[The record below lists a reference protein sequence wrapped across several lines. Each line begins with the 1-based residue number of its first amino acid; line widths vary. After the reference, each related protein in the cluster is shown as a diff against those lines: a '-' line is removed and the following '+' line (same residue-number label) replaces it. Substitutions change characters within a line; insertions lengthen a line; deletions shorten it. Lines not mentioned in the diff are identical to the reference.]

1 MKCPNCRVKISDFI
15 ETCPVCRKRIHYCPM
30 CNTPCVE
37 MQRQCSICKFEFDI
51 EAFMKQSSALNI
63 QSSLNESIKSTNEH
77 YVNTK
82 SEFEISANSI
92 KDAVKKQS
100 VIENQPP
107 VGMDETSQ
115 LSSSDAKHKFPI
127 SATLTAVALIV
138 VIAVAGLVAKTPLI
152 VQQRNTNEVGAL
164 NKGENAIQY
173 KSSYQIVRS
182 ACSWEE
188 AYAECEELNEQS
200 DSDNIHLAIIDDYE
214 EYLQV
219 NQLLN
224 EYNAS
229 PTTERSLIYCWVG
242 ASTAGKEKWSPNST
256 WIDGSS
262 MNLLW
267 DRNLWWDNQPSNY
280 DTVVINNTEKKLDED
295 CLLLWNTSSESTEK
309 DMWTFNDAYNELNRL
324 TNYVNP
330 NTLGYLAEIEI
341 PVEE

>member
-1 MKCPNCRVKISDFI
+1 MMAGGLFSVKCPNCQVKISVFI
-15 ETCPVCRKRIHYCPM
+15 EICPVCHKRIHYCPM

-51 EAFMKQSSALNI
+51 EARMKQSSTRNNR
-63 QSSLNESIKSTNEH
+63 SSLNESVKSTDEH

-82 SEFEISANSI
+82 SELEISANSI
-92 KDAVKKQS
+92 KNAVKKQA
-100 VIENQPP
+100 VIENQSL
-107 VGMDETSQ
+107 VEMEEASQ
-115 LSSSDAKHKFPI
+115 LSFSDAKHKFPI
-127 SATLTAVALIV
+127 SAMLTAAFLVI
-138 VIAVAGLVAKTPLI
+138 VIAVIGLVIRTPLI
-152 VQQRNTNEVGAL
+152 VQQSNTKEVGAL
-164 NKGENAIQY
+164 GKGENAIQY

-188 AYAECEELNEQS
+188 AYAECEELNKQS

-214 EYLQV
+214 EYLRV

-229 PTTERSLIYCWVG
+229 QMTERSLIYCWVG
-242 ASTAGKEKWSPNST
+242 ASTAGNENWSPNST

-267 DRNLWWDNQPSNY
+267 DKKLWWDNQPSNY
-280 DTVVINNTEKKLDED
+280 DTVVIDNTEEKLDED

-309 DMWTFNDAYNELNRL
+309 NVWTFNDAYNE
-324 TNYVNP
+324 
-330 NTLGYLAEIEI
+330 
-341 PVEE
+341 